1 MKKAIIGI
9 VVVALVAG
17 GGYYAWTRRAG
28 AEADKA
34 PEVTAKVERGPI
46 RMIVAAT
53 GRVVSN
59 LDVDIKCKASGAV
72 VKLPF
77 DVSDTAKKG
86 DLLVELDP
94 VDELRV
100 VHQGEVRLSASKAN
114 LEIAQQ
120 ELAVAVRV
128 LETDRQKAAAALQA
142 AQVRAADARAKADR
156 MKQLLE
162 KHLTSQEEYD
172 TAETAASTSGTDL
185 ISATVKIEE
194 LKTQEIALEL
204 KRQAVALAKAQVEAD
219 EISLSIAQDRHRD
232 TKVEAPIDGIVA
244 VRNVQIGQIISSGI
258 SNVGGGTTV
267 LTLSDLSR
275 IFILASVDESQI
287 GKVRLDQEA
296 DITADAFPGRTF
308 QGKVVRIATRGVN
321 LSNVVTFEVKIEV
334 IGEARTLLRPE
345 MTANVVIIVSRKDS
359 ALLVPSEAV
368 FLRKGKPFVQ
378 VARDDGTREESPV
391 ETDLTDG
398 TKTEITRGLAEGQTV
413 VVQPGGAE
421 SRWSNGQRPPG
432 GAPRNPMFPGAG
444 KRGGK

>member
-275 IFILASVDESQI
+275 MFILASVDESQI

-308 QGKVVRIATRGVN
+308 QGKVVRIATRGIN